1 MTMEHDELCESCE
14 REFLSWN
21 PGIYASAQNDMRAV
35 AAENLRKYNET
46 MEKIVNQLDELLKAV
61 RDSGIS
67 TQSIMAQLGDI
78 GRTLIQKHGLC
89 TDKNCAMCRVH
100 EEAIKEHVLVYV
112 DWRVPGTVQKL
123 QQARHRN

>member
-1 MTMEHDELCESCE
+1 MDNIT
-14 REFLSWN
+14 
-21 PGIYASAQNDMRAV
+21 
-35 AAENLRKYNET
+35 
-46 MEKIVNQLDELLKAV
+46 NQLDELLKAV

-67 TQSIMAQLGDI
+67 TQAIISQLGDI

>member
-1 MTMEHDELCESCE
+1 
-14 REFLSWN
+14 
-21 PGIYASAQNDMRAV
+21 MRAV

-46 MEKIVNQLDELLKAV
+46 IENISNQLDALLKAI

-67 TQSIMAQLGDI
+67 TQAIITQLSEI
-78 GRTLIQKHGLC
+78 GRSLIQKHGLC
-89 TDKNCAMCRVH
+89 IDKNCAMCRVH

-123 QQARHRN
+123 QQARHTN

>member
-1 MTMEHDELCESCE
+1 
-14 REFLSWN
+14 
-21 PGIYASAQNDMRAV
+21 MRAV

-46 MEKIVNQLDELLKAV
+46 MEKISSQLDDLLDAVRQSQASSQDIINQL
-61 RDSGIS
+61 S
-67 TQSIMAQLGDI
+67 DI
-78 GRTLIQKHGLC
+78 GRNLIPKHGLC
-89 TDKNCAMCRVH
+89 IDKACAMCRVH

>member
-1 MTMEHDELCESCE
+1 MPAEHDELCESCK
-14 REFLSWN
+14 RAFISWN
-21 PGIYASAQNDMRAV
+21 PSIYESGQNDMRAV

-46 MEKIVNQLDELLKAV
+46 IENISNQLDALLKAI

-67 TQSIMAQLGDI
+67 TQAIITQLSEI
-78 GRTLIQKHGLC
+78 GRSLIQKHGLC
-89 TDKNCAMCRVH
+89 IDKNCAMCRVH

-123 QQARHRN
+123 QQARHTN